1 MMRTSDSCRSRARHN
16 GHPLAAGGFSLL
28 EMLVVLVLV
37 ATMTALV
44 APRLHGTVQ
53 AIATSGERA
62 EVTRQVERLPSPAA
76 LIGEALGERATA
88 VRAEVAKAFIGQ
100 DDTLDQVM
108 VALLAGGHVLL
119 EGVPGL
125 GKTLLVRALSQALG
139 CAHARVQFTP
149 DLMPSDI
156 SGHAVFDP
164 KLERFEV
171 RKGPVFTNV
180 LLADEINRAPAKTQ
194 SALLEAMQEGQVTIE
209 GTSFP
214 LPPPFLCLA
223 TQNPLELE
231 GTYPL
236 PEAQLDRFLLKV
248 LIGYPSL
255 ADETRM
261 VAAVSEGRM
270 ASDFDLGQVQRVAS
284 QDEVLAMQLGT
295 AQVRVDQ
302 AVLDYAVRI
311 AAATRKW
318 PGIAL
323 GAGPRGSI
331 GLVRAARAQAV
342 LGGRDFVTPD
352 DLREIAKPVLRHR
365 VSLAPELQIE
375 GQSTDDV
382 LHALLAKVD
391 APRQ

>member
-1 MMRTSDSCRSRARHN
+1 MTTDAHETSLPDGADA
-16 GHPLAAGGFSLL
+16 LAA
-28 EMLVVLVLV
+28 
-37 ATMTALV
+37 
-44 APRLHGTVQ
+44 
-53 AIATSGERA
+53 AIRA
-62 EVTRQVERLPSPAA
+62 EV
-76 LIGEALGERATA
+76 G
-88 VRAEVAKAFIGQ
+88 KAFIGQ